1 MTSSRNQ
8 RWLSLSGLTGGAAM
22 FVAEALIVA
31 VLAAAAWLL
40 SVVILA
46 LL

>member
-1 MTSSRNQ
+1 MNNSRER
-8 RWLSLSGLTGGAAM
+8 RWLSLSGLTGGAVM

-31 VLAAAAWLL
+31 VLAGAAWLL

>member
-1 MTSSRNQ
+1 MTGSRD
-8 RWLSLSGLTGGAAM
+8 RKWLSLPGLVGGAAM

-31 VLAAAAWLL
+31 VLAATALLL

>member
-1 MTSSRNQ
+1 MTGSRDR
-8 RWLSLSGLTGGAAM
+8 RWLSLSGLAGGAAM
-22 FVAEALIVA
+22 FMAEALIVA
-31 VLAAAAWLL
+31 TLGVAAWLL

>member
-1 MTSSRNQ
+1 MTTPRERKWTSPQ
-8 RWLSLSGLTGGAAM
+8 GLAGGFAM
-22 FVAEALIVA
+22 FVAEALVVA
-31 VLAAAAWLL
+31 ALLAVAWLL